1 MEALENSRLQSLQEH
16 AICSLHLS
24 VGPRVADRGPVH
36 ADVVLIAEADKFFAG
51 ELGAVVGDDG
61 VRDPEAVDDVGEELD
76 YFLSAD
82 PSDGPGLDP
91 LGELVDGY
99 K

>member
-1 MEALENSRLQSLQEH
+1 MEALENSRLQTLQDH

-24 VGPRVADRGPVH
+24 IGPRVADRGPVH
-36 ADVVLIAEADKFFAG
+36 ADVVLVTEAKEFFAG

-76 YFLSAD
+76 GFLGVD
-82 PSDGPGLDP
+82 PSNGPGFDP

-99 K
+99 E